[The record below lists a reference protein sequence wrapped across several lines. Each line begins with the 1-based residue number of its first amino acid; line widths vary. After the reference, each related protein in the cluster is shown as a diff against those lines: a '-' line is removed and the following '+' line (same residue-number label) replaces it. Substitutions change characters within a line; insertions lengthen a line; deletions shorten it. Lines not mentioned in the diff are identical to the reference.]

1 MSFFK
6 LQQQRQTFFIY
17 NFSKCAREPRLLTN
31 KRVVFFLYLKS
42 EGVYVKIVDVKKMQN
57 FLITI
62 CLKYVYH
69 T

>member
-31 KRVVFFLYLKS
+31 KQMVENITEYA
-42 EGVYVKIVDVKKMQN
+42 E
-57 FLITI
+57 LILGSKVTPA
-62 CLKYVYH
+62 